1 MRLALAILLALPVFG
16 AAQELWHF
24 GSPNLIYGIYRK
36 KWHDAVYFDEV
47 RIGHIDTTLKDTQW
61 NGIPCKLYTSNSF
74 FSPKEGMP
82 AIPTARITKSYIGAD
97 GKVLR
102 VETSYSDWQK
112 SVIVVADFKVDEIEL
127 FVRDKNGERRSTLN
141 PAGGTGTFRNPFLA
155 LIAEME
161 KDRKDVKFQ
170 LIDPASGGLIS
181 YTARAVGKFNGTIS
195 NEKFQGAIVELNG
208 PLGRDKVWITDK
220 GMMIK
225 VELHDGAV
233 VNAQDFPF
241 KIDG

>member
-47 RIGHIDTTLKDTQW
+47 RIGHIDTTVKDTQW

-112 SVIVVADFKVDEIEL
+112 SVIVSPTS
-127 FVRDKNGERRSTLN
+127 RSTRSN
-141 PAGGTGTFRNPFLA
+141 CSSATRTGSAGARSTPPVGRTPSVTRFSRSSP
-155 LIAEME
+155 
-161 KDRKDVKFQ
+161 KWKR
-170 LIDPASGGLIS
+170 
-181 YTARAVGKFNGTIS
+181 TARTSSFS
-195 NEKFQGAIVELNG
+195 
-208 PLGRDKVWITDK
+208 
-220 GMMIK
+220 
-225 VELHDGAV
+225 
-233 VNAQDFPF
+233 
-241 KIDG
+241 